1 MIEMAKISSSEIGVL
16 NLDLMWVC
24 SFVQMIVIAL
34 IMTLMQIMHTFE
46 LYMKSFEKNR

>member
-1 MIEMAKISSSEIGVL
+1 MIEMDKISSNEIGVF
-16 NLDLMWVC
+16 NLYLMWVC

-46 LYMKSFEKNR
+46 LYMKSFGKK